1 MTSPIEQ
8 SPPQGEDPPFTQYG
22 TAAAI
27 LSLAAMEAA
36 VAALVLR
43 MYTRW
48 LNMVRAAVLAA
59 FHAFGAPP
67 DPTAV
72 WSTVPAWRRETE
84 QLMSALANIARAGW
98 IQAAQDLG
106 VDVPF
111 DPTDPLLA
119 DQLERT
125 RNLMV
130 RTPDEVYRIVI
141 RELGVSAALGET
153 VQQQAARISH
163 VLDVTGTEN
172 WAARAQTVA
181 VTEVHRA
188 WNMGAQAAALRVQMG
203 VTRRLLKRWVARED
217 TATRPAHRRADGQTV
232 AVSQPFIVDREALMV
247 PGDPAGSPHNV
258 IGCRCKPKFSYQ
270 GA

>member
-1 MTSPIEQ
+1 MTSPTEQ
-8 SPPQGEDPPFTQYG
+8 IPEEQAPV
-22 TAAAI
+22 AA

-36 VAALVLR
+36 IAALVLR

-48 LNMVRAAVLAA
+48 LTLVRTAVLGA

-72 WSTVPAWRRETE
+72 WSTAPAWGREVE
-84 QLMSALANIARAGW
+84 QLMAALTQIARAGW
-98 IQAAQDLG
+98 IQATRDLG
-106 VDVPF
+106 VDIPF
-111 DPTDPLLA
+111 NASDPLLA

-141 RELGVSAALGET
+141 RELGEAVSLGES

-163 VLDVTGTEN
+163 ALDVTGTEN
-172 WAARAQTVA
+172 WPARAQTVA

-188 WNMGAQAAALRVQMG
+188 WNMGAQAAALRVQTGG
-203 VTRRLLKRWVARED
+203 VRLLKKRWDAKED
-217 TATRPAHRRADGQTV
+217 SATRPAHRRADGQTV
-232 AVSQPFIVDREALMV
+232 PVAQPFIVDREALMV
-247 PGDPAGSPHNV
+247 PGDPAGSPSNV
-258 IGCRCKPKFSYQ
+258 INCRCKPKFSYRE
-270 GA
+270 A